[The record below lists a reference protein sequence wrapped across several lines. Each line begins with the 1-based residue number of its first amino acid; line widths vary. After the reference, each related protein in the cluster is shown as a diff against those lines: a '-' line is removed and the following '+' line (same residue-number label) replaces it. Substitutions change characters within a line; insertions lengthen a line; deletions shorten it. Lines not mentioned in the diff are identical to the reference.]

1 VSSYYS
7 VLTYTHHSPHSPLT
21 LTTHHLP
28 LTTYRR
34 YDVDHDFNM
43 KATELRNLVEDM
55 QPAGQPKPPDKE
67 LQVRA

>member
-1 VSSYYS
+1 
-7 VLTYTHHSPHSPLT
+7 
-21 LTTHHLP
+21 
-28 LTTYRR
+28 
-34 YDVDHDFNM
+34 M